1 VESQYP
7 PARRPS
13 DRAQLDS
20 FELLSAIGRGPRAE
34 VWHARTR
41 SGRDVALKLFHPH
54 LCKNASFVARFE
66 KETAALAALSH
77 PNALAALDRGR
88 AGDRFYVVTERMTRG
103 SLADLRGEPV
113 SPDLAA
119 RIALEICEVLDY
131 AHRRGLP
138 HRNLV
143 PENVF
148 IDARDRVRVSD
159 FGLSLLS
166 TGAAADGDARADLH
180 ALGALL
186 QLMVYGTRSTD
197 GHAARERHVSPRL
210 LDVLGRALAAR
221 AADRF
226 GRASEMALALR
237 LAAATPA
244 RDAEPRAA
252 SEALAYSVDGNVVS
266 VTLSPEATPDAVRDR
281 LAQLE
286 RLLTSGG
293 PWRVAYDLGSVR
305 ILDDG
310 VRMLLER
317 LHARVQRNVERVGFC
332 SPRALVRATAL
343 MLGGS
348 LRGVNTRSFAA
359 AGPMYAWLGREDDG

>member
-166 TGAAADGDARADLH
+166 TGAAADGDARADLWCT
-180 ALGALL
+180 ARARRMATPRANGTSRRACWMCLGARSRREPPIASDALRKWPWRCAWRRPHPL
-186 QLMVYGTRSTD
+186 ATRSLAP
-197 GHAARERHVSPRL
+197 HRKRSP
-210 LDVLGRALAAR
+210 
-221 AADRF
+221 
-226 GRASEMALALR
+226 
-237 LAAATPA
+237 
-244 RDAEPRAA
+244 
-252 SEALAYSVDGNVVS
+252 
-266 VTLSPEATPDAVRDR
+266 
-281 LAQLE
+281 
-286 RLLTSGG
+286 
-293 PWRVAYDLGSVR
+293 
-305 ILDDG
+305 
-310 VRMLLER
+310 
-317 LHARVQRNVERVGFC
+317 
-332 SPRALVRATAL
+332 
-343 MLGGS
+343 
-348 LRGVNTRSFAA
+348 TRSMATSS
-359 AGPMYAWLGREDDG
+359 R